1 MTLLSELREGLRIS
15 AGAIV
20 ANKLRSGLTTLGI
33 IIGILTV
40 SLMAMA
46 IEGLRTTFMRSVS
59 ALGSD
64 VFYIEKMPWERGNTW
79 WKYRNRRD
87 FTVQDGKRIAEEST
101 HALAVSAEA
110 SSNRSVKYQER
121 YAQGV
126 WICGNNEQSALVRQ
140 LDVKEGRFLSEADV
154 NGARP
159 VCVLGHEVAQ
169 KLFPHDAPVG
179 KRVQIEGQNFEVIG
193 VNEKFGQ
200 FLFGNMD
207 NQVII
212 PITRFMSDFARR
224 PYVLFMVKVR
234 DATQME
240 EAREELRGIVR
251 KMRRV
256 PPGADD
262 DFAIN
267 QQDMVVETFQR
278 VGGIIASVGLFITGL
293 SLFVGGIGIMNI
305 MFVSVAERTREIGI
319 RKAIGAKRRTILL
332 QFLIEAM
339 LVCLFGGLIGL
350 GVAYGA
356 SLGLKKLMPTAISL
370 TVVGIVI
377 TVSLITGVVA
387 GFMPA
392 WRAARMNPV
401 DALRAE

>member
-1 MTLLSELREGLRIS
+1 MTLLSELREGFRIS
-15 AGAIV
+15 ISAV
-20 ANKLRSGLTTLGI
+20 FANKLRSGLTTLGI

-46 IEGLRTTFMRSVS
+46 IEGLRGAFLRSVS

-64 VFYIEKMPWERGNTW
+64 VFYIEKFPWETDNAW
-79 WKYRNRRD
+79 WKFRSRRD
-87 FTVQDGKRIAEEST
+87 FVLQDGKRIAEEST

-110 SSNRSVKYQER
+110 SSNWPVKYKDR
-121 YAQGV
+121 TAQGV
-126 WICGNNEQSALVRQ
+126 WICGNNEHSALVRQ
-140 LDVKEGRFLSEADV
+140 LTIKDGRFLSEADV
-154 NGARP
+154 SGARP
-159 VCVLGHEVAQ
+159 VCVLGSEIAD
-169 KLFPHDAPVG
+169 KLFPHESPVG
-179 KRVQIEGQNFEVIG
+179 KRIQIGFKNVEVIG

-207 NQVII
+207 HQVIV
-212 PITRFMSDFARR
+212 PITRFMTDYQRH
-224 PYVLFMVKVR
+224 PYVFFMVKVR
-234 DATQME
+234 DATQMD
-240 EAREELRGIVR
+240 EAREELRGVVR
-251 KMRRV
+251 KIRRT
-256 PPGADD
+256 PPGAED

-267 QQDMVVETFQR
+267 QQDMVIQTFQR

-339 LVCLFGGLIGL
+339 LVCLFGGLVGL
-350 GVAYGA
+350 SVAWPA
-356 SLGLKKLMPTAISL
+356 SLALNKLMPTSISPIVVAVAIF
-370 TVVGIVI
+370 
-377 TVSLITGVVA
+377 VSLVTGVAA

>member
-20 ANKLRSGLTTLGI
+20 ANKLRSSLTTLGI
-33 IIGILTV
+33 VIGILTV

-46 IEGLRTTFMRSVS
+46 IEGLHAAFMRSVS

-64 VFYIEKMPWERGNTW
+64 VLYIEKMPWERGNTW
-79 WKYRNRRD
+79 WKYRSRRD

-101 HALAVSAEA
+101 HALAVSVEA
-110 SSNRSVKYQER
+110 SSNWPVKYEDR
-121 YAQGV
+121 SAQGV

-159 VCVLGHEVAQ
+159 VCVLGHEIARR
-169 KLFPHDAPVG
+169 LFGDAPPVG
-179 KRVQIEGQNFEVIG
+179 KRVQIAGKNFDVIG

-212 PITRFMSDFARR
+212 PITRFMGDFARR
-224 PYVLFMVKVR
+224 PYVMFMVKVR
-234 DATQME
+234 DPKQMD
-240 EAREELRGIVR
+240 EAREELRGVVR
-251 KMRRV
+251 KIRRV
-256 PPGADD
+256 APGADD

-332 QFLIEAM
+332 QFLIEAV

-350 GVAYGA
+350 GMAYGT
-356 SLGLKKLMPTAISL
+356 SLGLKKLLPTAISP
-370 TVVGIVI
+370 TVVGIAI
-377 TVSLITGVVA
+377 LVSLITGVVA

>member
-1 MTLLSELREGLRIS
+1 MTLVSELREGLRIS
-15 AGAIV
+15 GGAIV

-33 IIGILTV
+33 VIGILTV

-46 IEGLRTTFMRSVS
+46 IEGLRGAFMRSVS

-87 FTVQDGKRIAEEST
+87 FTVQDGKRIADESA
-101 HALAVSAEA
+101 HALAVSIEA
-110 SSNRSVKYQER
+110 SGNWNVKYKETQ
-121 YAQGV
+121 AQNV
-126 WICGNNEQSALVRQ
+126 WVCGNNEQSALVRQ
-140 LDVKEGRFLSEADV
+140 LNVKEGRFLSEADV
-154 NGARP
+154 NGGRP
-159 VCVLGHEVAQ
+159 VCVLGSEVAR
-169 KLFPHDAPVG
+169 KLFPNESPVG
-179 KRVQIEGQNFEVIG
+179 KRVQIGFKNFDIIG

-212 PITRFMSDFARR
+212 PITRFMSDYARR

-234 DATQME
+234 DPKQME

-251 KMRRV
+251 KIRRV
-256 PPGADD
+256 PPGAED

-350 GVAYGA
+350 GIAYSA
-356 SLGLKKLMPTAISL
+356 SLGLRKLMPTAISP
-370 TVVGIVI
+370 TVIALAVMM
-377 TVSLITGVVA
+377 SLITGVVA

>member
-1 MTLLSELREGLRIS
+1 MTLLAELREGLRIS

-33 IIGILTV
+33 VIGILTV

-46 IEGLRTTFMRSVS
+46 IEGLHGAFMRSVS

-87 FTVQDGKRIAEEST
+87 FTVQDGKRIADESA
-101 HALAVSAEA
+101 HALAVSIEA
-110 SSNRSVKYQER
+110 SGNWNVKYKETQ
-121 YAQGV
+121 AQNV

-140 LDVKEGRFLSEADV
+140 LNVKEGRFLSEADV
-154 NGARP
+154 NGGRP
-159 VCVLGHEVAQ
+159 VCVLGSEVAR
-169 KLFPHDAPVG
+169 KLFPNESPVG
-179 KRVQIEGQNFEVIG
+179 KRVQIGFKNFDVIG
-193 VNEKFGQ
+193 VNEKFGN

-212 PITRFMSDFARR
+212 PITRFMSDYARR

-240 EAREELRGIVR
+240 EAREELRGLVR
-251 KMRRV
+251 KIRRV

-267 QQDMVVETFQR
+267 QQDMVVETFQK

-332 QFLIEAM
+332 QFLIEAI

-350 GVAYGA
+350 SVAYGT
-356 SLGLKKLMPTAISL
+356 SLGLKKLLPTAISP
-370 TVVGIVI
+370 TVVSIAIVM
-377 TVSLITGVVA
+377 SLITGVVA

>member
-33 IIGILTV
+33 VIGILTV

-46 IEGLRTTFMRSVS
+46 IEGLHGAFMRSVS

-87 FTVQDGKRIAEEST
+87 FTIQDGRRIAEEST
-101 HALAVSAEA
+101 HALAVSVEC
-110 SSNRSVKYQER
+110 SSGWPVKYGDR
-121 YAQGV
+121 AAQRV

-140 LDVKEGRFLSEADV
+140 LNVKEGRFLSEADV

-159 VCVLGHEVAQ
+159 VCVLGSEVAQ
-169 KLFPHDAPVG
+169 KLFGDVPPVG
-179 KRVQIEGQNFEVIG
+179 KRIQIAGKNFEVIG

-212 PITRFMSDFARR
+212 PITRFMGDFARW

-234 DATQME
+234 DPKQMD
-240 EAREELRGIVR
+240 EAREEIRGIVR
-251 KMRRV
+251 KIRRV

-267 QQDMVVETFQR
+267 EQDVVVGTFRR

-293 SLFVGGIGIMNI
+293 ALFVGGIGIMNI

-332 QFLIEAM
+332 QFLIEAV
-339 LVCLFGGLIGL
+339 LVCLLGGFIGL
-350 GVAYGA
+350 GIAYPA
-356 SLGLKKLMPTAISL
+356 SLALKKLMPTAISP
-370 TVVGIVI
+370 TVVAIAIV
-377 TVSLITGVVA
+377 VSLVTGVVA

>member
-33 IIGILTV
+33 VIGILTV

-46 IEGLRTTFMRSVS
+46 IEGLHAAFMRSVS

-64 VFYIEKMPWERGNTW
+64 VYYIEKMPWERGNTW
-79 WKYRNRRD
+79 WKYRSRRD

-101 HALAVSAEA
+101 HALAVSVEA
-110 SSNRSVKYQER
+110 SSNWPVTYQDRS
-121 YAQGV
+121 AQGV

-140 LDVKEGRFLSEADV
+140 LDVKQGRFLSEADV

-159 VCVLGHEVAQ
+159 VCVLGHEIARR
-169 KLFPHDAPVG
+169 LFGDSPPVG
-179 KRVQIEGQNFEVIG
+179 KRVQIAGKNFDVIG

-212 PITRFMSDFARR
+212 PITRFMGDFARR
-224 PYVLFMVKVR
+224 PYV
-234 DATQME
+234 
-240 EAREELRGIVR
+240 I
-251 KMRRV
+251 RRV
-256 PPGADD
+256 APGADD

-332 QFLIEAM
+332 QFLIEAV

-350 GVAYGA
+350 GMAYGT
-356 SLGLKKLMPTAISL
+356 SLGLKKLLPTAISP
-370 TVVGIVI
+370 TVVGIAI
-377 TVSLITGVVA
+377 LVSLITGVVA

>member
-15 AGAIV
+15 IGAV
-20 ANKLRSGLTTLGI
+20 LANKLRSGLTTLGI

-46 IEGLRTTFMRSVS
+46 IEGLHAAFLRSVS

-64 VFYIEKMPWERGNTW
+64 VFYIEKFPWESGNAW
-79 WKYRNRRD
+79 WKYRTRRD
-87 FTVQDGKRIAEEST
+87 FSLQDGKRILEEST
-101 HALAVSAEA
+101 QAMAVSAEA
-110 SSNRSVKYQER
+110 SSNWPVKYKDR
-121 YAQGV
+121 SAQGV

-140 LDVKEGRFLSEADV
+140 LTVKEGRFLSEADV

-159 VCVLGHEVAQ
+159 VCVLGAEIAD
-169 KLFPHDAPVG
+169 KLFPHESPIG
-179 KRVQIEGQNFEVIG
+179 KRIQIASKNVEVIG

-207 NQVII
+207 HQVII
-212 PITRFMSDFARR
+212 PITRFMTDYQRY
-224 PYVLFMVKVR
+224 PYVFFMVKVR

-240 EAREELRGIVR
+240 EAREELRGVVR
-251 KMRRV
+251 KIRRV
-256 PPGADD
+256 PPDAED

-267 QQDMVVETFQR
+267 QQDMVIQTFNR

-319 RKAIGAKRRTILL
+319 RKAIGARRRTILL

-350 GVAYGA
+350 AIAYPA
-356 SLGLKKLMPTAISL
+356 SLGLKKLMPTSISMTVIGIAIF
-370 TVVGIVI
+370 
-377 TVSLITGVVA
+377 VSLITGVAA

>member
-1 MTLLSELREGLRIS
+1 MTLISELREGLRIS

-20 ANKLRSGLTTLGI
+20 ANKLRSALTTLGI

-46 IEGLRTTFMRSVS
+46 IEGLRATFMRSVS

-64 VFYIEKMPWERGNTW
+64 VFYIEKMPWEQGNTW
-79 WKYRNRRD
+79 WKYRTRRD
-87 FTVQDGKRIAEEST
+87 FTVQDGKRIEEEST
-101 HALAVSAEA
+101 HALAVSVEA
-110 SSNRSVKYQER
+110 SGNLPVKYEDR
-121 YAQGV
+121 SSQGV
-126 WICGNNEQSALVRQ
+126 WICGNNEHSALVRQ
-140 LDVKEGRFLSEADV
+140 LDVAEGRFLSEADV
-154 NGARP
+154 KGARP
-159 VCVLGHEVAQ
+159 VCVLGHEIARR
-169 KLFPHDAPVG
+169 LFGEVPPVG
-179 KRVQIEGQNFEVIG
+179 KRVQIAGKNFEVVG
-193 VNEKFGQ
+193 VNEKFGT

-234 DATQME
+234 DPKEME
-240 EAREELRGIVR
+240 EAREELRGVVR
-251 KMRRV
+251 KIRRV
-256 PPGADD
+256 APGADD

-267 QQDMVVETFQR
+267 QQDTVVQTFQR

-332 QFLIEAM
+332 QFLIEAI

-350 GVAYGA
+350 SIAYGT
-356 SLGLKKLMPTAISL
+356 SLGLKKLLPTAISPA
-370 TVVGIVI
+370 VVGIAI
-377 TVSLITGVVA
+377 TVSFITGIVA